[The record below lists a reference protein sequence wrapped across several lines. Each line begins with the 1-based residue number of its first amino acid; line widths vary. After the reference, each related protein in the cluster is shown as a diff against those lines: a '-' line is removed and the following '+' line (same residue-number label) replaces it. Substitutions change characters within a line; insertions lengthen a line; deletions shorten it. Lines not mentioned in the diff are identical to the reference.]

1 MNATLIALPEFDIL
15 RISGADT
22 DRFLQG
28 QLSCNMEMV
37 TARQSRPGLYCNLK
51 GRIIADF
58 VALRQDTD
66 AVLLRCASGMAT
78 VLQERLQKYSVFFS
92 TTMQVESERW
102 QRLGLFGP
110 EAEAVVEALSPTLPE
125 KDWETACEG
134 PLHIIR
140 LPGPETRFEIL
151 LPADEPL
158 PSALDALGLSKDQ
171 LHWQLADIRSGRLPI
186 TGENSEQ
193 FTPQVLNLDISGS
206 IDFRKGCFTGQE
218 VVARMYYRSTAK
230 KRLYHVVTQD
240 PLGAEASP
248 AVNALGIRY
257 ANGKSEPVLAALPN
271 PEGLLEM
278 LAVLRCES
286 VEDNTEM
293 VLEGA
298 GPQAM
303 PVDAHS
309 LVPELGNL

>member
-37 TARQSRPGLYCNLK
+37 TGSQSRPGLYCNLK

-58 VALRQDTD
+58 VALREDTD
-66 AVLLRCASGMAT
+66 AVLLRCASDMAT
-78 VLQERLQKYSVFFS
+78 VLQERLQKYSVFF
-92 TTMQVESERW
+92 TTAMQVEDERW
-102 QRLGLFGP
+102 QRFGLSGP
-110 EAEAVVEALSPTLPE
+110 EAAAVIEALGPTPPE
-125 KDWETACEG
+125 IDWQTASAG
-134 PLHIIR
+134 SLRIIR

-151 LPADEPL
+151 LPAGEPL
-158 PSALDALGLSKDQ
+158 PPVLSEVGLSTER
-171 LHWQLADIRSGRLPI
+171 LFWQLADIRSGRLPI
-186 TGENSEQ
+186 NRENSEQ
-193 FTPQVLNLDISGS
+193 FTPQALNLDISGS

-230 KRLYHVVTQD
+230 KRLHHVVTQD
-240 PLGAEASP
+240 PLSADASEP
-248 AVNALGIRY
+248 VDALSIRY
-257 ANGKSEPVLAALPN
+257 PNGKSEPVLAAATN
-271 PEGLLEM
+271 PDGQLEM

-303 PVDAHS
+303 PVDVHS